1 MRLILAMLVV
11 AITALSGCAAVINN
25 PIALS
30 KESVSSGS
38 GKIGVAMSKVPEAN
52 TYFPGAACLLCIGV
66 AEIAHSKLSSVV
78 KTWSIT
84 DLVSLKQ
91 ETFALLKKRGADVVL
106 IEEPIKVNDF
116 PSNSASG
123 ENLPRRDFSA
133 LRAKYGIDKLLVLDI
148 TATGVSRPYSSYI
161 PAGLPVS
168 MVSGLAMIVDLKT
181 NTFNWYLPLTTTR
194 QADGAWDEEPK
205 FPGLT
210 NAYFQTVETVRDL
223 VLVTLKP

>member
-1 MRLILAMLVV
+1 MLFR
-11 AITALSGCAAVINN
+11 S
-25 PIALS
+25 
-30 KESVSSGS
+30 
-38 GKIGVAMSKVPEAN
+38 
-52 TYFPGAACLLCIGV
+52 
-66 AEIAHSKLSSVV
+66 
-78 KTWSIT
+78 
-84 DLVSLKQ
+84 
-91 ETFALLKKRGADVVL
+91 
-106 IEEPIKVNDF
+106 
-116 PSNSASG
+116 